1 MSNRTALSLLCRDAA
16 EGAGL
21 NVLRLIHEPAAALLA
36 YDIGQNCSS
45 GRRYNS
51 VISSWQQRL
60 KNFACSY
67 LRRKENTPCKEGLIR
82 G

>member
-1 MSNRTALSLLCRDAA
+1 MCVREREVATFPTGPLSLLCRDAA

-36 YDIGQNCSS
+36 YDVGQNCSS

-51 VISSWQQRL
+51 VV
-60 KNFACSY
+60 AC
-67 LRRKENTPCKEGLIR
+67 
-82 G
+82 